1 MTVSRNFVRAMKN
14 SSDFSDGLF
23 ALSRHNFRSDEN
35 RVPSRLLL
43 IRNVFVRLSFRDTPT
58 ALFVKMKRA
67 LTGCPG
73 RSLECMLYLAWK
85 KIARVAKLTLENS
98 DVYSGGSIR
107 CYHCTSFRP

>member
-1 MTVSRNFVRAMKN
+1 MKN
-14 SSDFSDGLF
+14 NSDFSDCLF
-23 ALSRHNFRSDEN
+23 AVSRHNFD
-35 RVPSRLLL
+35 RVKTAPNRLLL

-58 ALFVKMKRA
+58 VLLVETKRA

-73 RSLECMLYLAWK
+73 RSLECVLYLAWK
-85 KIARVAKLTLENS
+85 KIARVAKLALENS